1 MTGTVVTVDAQRDT
15 ADYLVKEK
23 YADYVMEVKGNQ
35 PHLHEA
41 LETLDVEDFVPPQC
55 TFDKGQGQLLR
66 VEYITGLGPETADAT
81 RLSELVR
88 GHWGTENPIALRARL
103 GRKPPAN
110 HKKYGSRHSGVTT
123 RIHSQ
128 SLLR

>member
-88 GHWGTENPIALRARL
+88 GNWALKTRL
-103 GRKPPAN
+103 PYVRDWDVN
-110 HKKYGSRHSGVTT
+110 HPLITKNMEVATAA
-123 RIHSQ
+123 
-128 SLLR
+128 